1 MVSSMSLSLV
11 VVVLSLVTG
20 FSLVDADSS
29 ANQNLR
35 GVYYQTTTAE
45 SVTAPAPAPSIR
57 ILQDGD
63 QDGDQDDQGG
73 DNVPTLA
80 PVIVEYWA
88 IEGNGYGKP
97 PDEDEPDE
105 DGPERTVLEDAATT
119 TTLNEDSLSDAT
131 TTDATT
137 LNEDDEGAQP
147 ETNSAKDKDNDNEIM
162 ENSKTKSS
170 MKDDQIWVFLVFVL
184 GGAALFLM
192 LILFALVCRS
202 RRRDH
207 REHAIKQA
215 AGEKAASAA
224 AAAARANLEAACDPT
239 ETDREFSEHPHVQE
253 IFTDSDN
260 ASDTSSI
267 Y

>member
-105 DGPERTVLEDAATT
+105 DGPERTVLEDATITTTSTLNDATT
-119 TTLNEDSLSDAT
+119 TTDT
-131 TTDATT
+131 TT
-137 LNEDDEGAQP
+137 LNEDDEVAQP
-147 ETNSAKDKDNDNEIM
+147 ETNNAKDNDNEIL
-162 ENSKTKSS
+162 ENAKSKDS